1 MSDANMCFIVFVS
14 FIIGKQH
21 KQFKIVKYFI
31 FETLVVVS
39 TVLTAV
45 KVKLTATV
53 VSGKL
58 FISSWL

>member
-39 TVLTAV
+39 TV